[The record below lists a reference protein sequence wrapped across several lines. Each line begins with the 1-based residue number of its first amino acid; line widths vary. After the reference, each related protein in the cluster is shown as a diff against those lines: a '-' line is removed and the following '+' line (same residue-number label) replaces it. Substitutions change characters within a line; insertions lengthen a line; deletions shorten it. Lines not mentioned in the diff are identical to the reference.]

1 MSDVYDATFCFFPTD
16 KTDKK
21 PTKILKDVEE
31 SANLIDTDDFYPS
44 FRPSI
49 DCDVLNSVIVEEN
62 DEDMQSLN
70 SSIAT
75 SNNDFE
81 KSRQIDAGFE
91 LSPKILSNRPMC
103 GATVASEAGVLEDS
117 AMAQP
122 NRDISVG
129 GQDKFQQISQTN
141 IQSPADKEILEIEKT
156 QTTDQ
161 LITHSNPNNFASD
174 EINTVDSRQANR
186 KNKFSVSS
194 RCVSGVKYLGFFS
207 SRSLKTREKFISF
220 AQFVYILRKVCLL
233 FNF

>member
-1 MSDVYDATFCFFPTD
+1 MMQPFFPTD

-75 SNNDFE
+75 SNDFE
-81 KSRQIDAGFE
+81 KSRQIDARIE
-91 LSPKILSNRPMC
+91 LSPKILSNRPMF
-103 GATVASEAGVLEDS
+103 GASEAGVLEDS

-141 IQSPADKEILEIEKT
+141 IQSPADKEIIEIEKT

-186 KNKFSVSS
+186 KTKFSVSS
-194 RCVSGVKYLGFFS
+194 RCVSGAKYLGFFS
-207 SRSLKTREKFISF
+207 SRSLKMREKCISF
-220 AQFVYILRKVCLL
+220 AQLVLFSLYI
-233 FNF
+233 F

>member
-1 MSDVYDATFCFFPTD
+1 MSDVIWCNLFFPTD

-75 SNNDFE
+75 SNDFE
-81 KSRQIDAGFE
+81 KSRQIDARIE
-91 LSPKILSNRPMC
+91 LSPKILSNRPMF

-186 KNKFSVSS
+186 KTKFSVSS
-194 RCVSGVKYLGFFS
+194 RCVLVDDNVGKGQFFS
-207 SRSLKTREKFISF
+207 EW
-220 AQFVYILRKVCLL
+220 
-233 FNF
+233 NFYD

>member
-1 MSDVYDATFCFFPTD
+1 MMQPLFL
-16 KTDKK
+16 KTDNK

-174 EINTVDSRQANR
+174 EINALDSRQSNR
-186 KNKFSVSS
+186 KTKFSVSS
-194 RCVSGVKYLGFFS
+194 RCVSVDDNVGKGQFFFQNEILMTKIFQNCNKKIV
-207 SRSLKTREKFISF
+207 RIS
-220 AQFVYILRKVCLL
+220 A
-233 FNF
+233 

>member
-1 MSDVYDATFCFFPTD
+1 MQPFVFFPTD
-16 KTDKK
+16 KTDNK

-75 SNNDFE
+75 SNDFE
-81 KSRQIDAGFE
+81 KSRQIDARIE
-91 LSPKILSNRPMC
+91 LSPKILSNRPMF

-117 AMAQP
+117 VAAQP

-129 GQDKFQQISQTN
+129 GQDKFQQISQAN

-161 LITHSNPNNFASD
+161 LITHSNPNIFFATD
-174 EINTVDSRQANR
+174 EINADSRQIANR

-194 RCVSGVKYLGFFS
+194 RCVSVDDNVGKG
-207 SRSLKTREKFISF
+207 RFISELNF
-220 AQFVYILRKVCLL
+220 GLL
-233 FNF
+233 NFPKKNT

>member
-1 MSDVYDATFCFFPTD
+1 M
-16 KTDKK
+16 
-21 PTKILKDVEE
+21 
-31 SANLIDTDDFYPS
+31 
-44 FRPSI
+44 
-49 DCDVLNSVIVEEN
+49 IVEEN

-75 SNNDFE
+75 SNDFE
-81 KSRQIDAGFE
+81 KSRQIDARIE
-91 LSPKILSNRPMC
+91 LSPKILSNRPMF

-174 EINTVDSRQANR
+174 EINTVDSRGQANR
-186 KNKFSVSS
+186 KTKFSVSS
-194 RCVSGVKYLGFFS
+194 RCVSGAKYLFFFS
-207 SRSLKTREKFISF
+207 SRSLKMREKCISF
-220 AQFVYILRKVCLL
+220 AQLVLFSLYI
-233 FNF
+233 F

>member
-1 MSDVYDATFCFFPTD
+1 M
-16 KTDKK
+16 
-21 PTKILKDVEE
+21 
-31 SANLIDTDDFYPS
+31 
-44 FRPSI
+44 
-49 DCDVLNSVIVEEN
+49 IVEEN

-75 SNNDFE
+75 SNDFE
-81 KSRQIDAGFE
+81 KSRQIDARIE
-91 LSPKILSNRPMC
+91 LSPKILSNRPMF

-186 KNKFSVSS
+186 KTKFSVSS
-194 RCVSGVKYLGFFS
+194 RCVSGAKYLFFFS
-207 SRSLKTREKFISF
+207 SRSLKTREKCIFRLFPIISISQKIF
-220 AQFVYILRKVCLL
+220 SIFFLTLEKIGKDKKVICYH
-233 FNF
+233 NSSN

>member
-1 MSDVYDATFCFFPTD
+1 MSDVIWCNLFFPTD

-75 SNNDFE
+75 SNDFE
-81 KSRQIDAGFE
+81 KSRQIDARIE
-91 LSPKILSNRPMC
+91 LSPKILSNRPMFS
-103 GATVASEAGVLEDS
+103 SEAGVLEDS
-117 AMAQP
+117 AVAQP

-174 EINTVDSRQANR
+174 EINAVDSRQSNR
-186 KNKFSVSS
+186 KTKFSVSS
-194 RCVSGVKYLGFFS
+194 RCVSVDDNVGKGQFFF
-207 SRSLKTREKFISF
+207 RMKFWWLKFSKIATKK
-220 AQFVYILRKVCLL
+220 L
-233 FNF
+233 

>member
-1 MSDVYDATFCFFPTD
+1 M
-16 KTDKK
+16 
-21 PTKILKDVEE
+21 
-31 SANLIDTDDFYPS
+31 
-44 FRPSI
+44 
-49 DCDVLNSVIVEEN
+49 IVEEN

-75 SNNDFE
+75 SNDFE
-81 KSRQIDAGFE
+81 KSRQIDARIE
-91 LSPKILSNRPMC
+91 LSPKILSNRPMF

-174 EINTVDSRQANR
+174 EINTDSRGQANR
-186 KNKFSVSS
+186 KTKFSVSS
-194 RCVSGVKYLGFFS
+194 RCVSGAKYLGFF
-207 SRSLKTREKFISF
+207 LLSF
-220 AQFVYILRKVCLL
+220 PQNERKMY
-233 FNF
+233 